1 MVTITRTIPKNLT
14 FTVQVFREGNLFVSY
29 NPELDVSSCGETIDK
44 AKMNL
49 RDAMKGFL
57 KSAAKMGTLAG
68 ILEEAGY
75 IYHKNRWSDPE
86 LIVMDRVTI
95 GS

>member
-1 MVTITRTIPKNLT
+1 MATLIIPKNLT

-57 KSAAKMGTLAG
+57 KSAAKIGTLDE

-75 IYHKNRWSDPE
+75 IHKHRHWSDPE
-86 LIVMDRVTI
+86 LVVMDRVTI